1 VTSRESNDGAWF
13 RATLAFSRAPADAMV
28 RASRSA
34 QRQKIAHRR
43 KEAQLAARNCPIG
56 FVYQNWKLQGN
67 AYNAEMSML

>member
-1 VTSRESNDGAWF
+1 MTVRGFAPPSHFLVR
-13 RATLAFSRAPADAMV
+13 PADAMV

-67 AYNAEMSML
+67 AYSAEMSML